1 MPVLKVDVVTAEER
15 LYEGTA
21 KFVVIPGTEGE
32 LGILPGHERL
42 LTRLRPGTVRVT
54 LENDE
59 EVILFVAGGFV
70 DVQPEQVI
78 VLADTAV
85 RARDLDEVKAQQA
98 RKAAEVRV
106 RAQVVLSRIAE
117 EEKIDLTQEEFS
129 QAIINIAYTEKTPPE
144 KLVKDR
150 KRLAIIRR
158 DALLNK
164 ALDLILGEEK
174 PELVEKS

>member
-15 LYEGTA
+15 LYEGNA

-42 LTRLRPGTVRVT
+42 LTRMRPGSVRVT
-54 LENDE
+54 QENNE

-85 RARDLDEVKAQQA
+85 RAHDLDEAKAQQA
-98 RKAAEVRV
+98 RKAAEELMQNSQSKFDYA
-106 RAQVVLSRIAE
+106 RAQAELGRSRRATGRHRAFAQAPPLRLGHH
-117 EEKIDLTQEEFS
+117 KKGAMLPCTTTALTCRP
-129 QAIINIAYTEKTPPE
+129 TTGG
-144 KLVKDR
+144 VKNR
-150 KRLAIIRR
+150 A
-158 DALLNK
+158 
-164 ALDLILGEEK
+164 GS
-174 PELVEKS
+174 PF

>member
-15 LYEGTA
+15 LYEGNA

-42 LTRLRPGTVRVT
+42 LTRMRPGTVRVT
-54 LENDE
+54 QENDE

-85 RARDLDEVKAQQA
+85 RAHDLDEAKAQQA
-98 RKAAEVRV
+98 RKAAEEHMQNSNSKFDYA
-106 RAQVVLSRIAE
+106 RAQA
-117 EEKIDLTQEEFS
+117 
-129 QAIINIAYTEKTPPE
+129 
-144 KLVKDR
+144 
-150 KRLAIIRR
+150 
-158 DALLNK
+158 
-164 ALDLILGEEK
+164 
-174 PELVEKS
+174 